1 MENQWKYLA
10 NSLDGFNGNLKKN
23 TTAFANNNV
32 LSNKDHTKVNKDYD
46 FLPHPT
52 YFLILASRNY
62 LLYPELVEMARPK
75 EIWLQ

>member
-1 MENQWKYLA
+1 MEIFGKLFGWVQWK
-10 NSLDGFNGNLKKN
+10 FEKKN
-23 TTAFANNNV
+23 TTAFATNNV

-52 YFLILASRNY
+52 YFLILASRKY
-62 LLYPELVEMARPK
+62 LLFPELVEMARLK